1 MAMGKEIFGKE
12 FKDTSKCINP
22 RTKEKRLCFGRKN
35 SNHRRVL
42 HIKQKEA
49 TMKKEVGGSDNR
61 SQELSVKEDTRHLNN
76 QPVPGTIAIRKGSV
90 CFQCEKKREKIFML
104 SVKSQI
110 KFR

>member
-1 MAMGKEIFGKE
+1 MGKNLKTQVNVSTPEQRR
-12 FKDTSKCINP
+12 KDFVLEG
-22 RTKEKRLCFGRKN
+22 RTVREKT
-35 SNHRRVL
+35 NHRRVL

-61 SQELSVKEDTRHLNN
+61 SQELAVKEDTRHLNN